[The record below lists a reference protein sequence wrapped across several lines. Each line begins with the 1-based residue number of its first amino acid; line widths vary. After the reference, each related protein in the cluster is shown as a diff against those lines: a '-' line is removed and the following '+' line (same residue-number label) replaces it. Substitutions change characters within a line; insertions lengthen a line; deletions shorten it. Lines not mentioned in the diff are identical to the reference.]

1 MRPLFDIIST
11 REFAHIT
18 LLGSLFLILFARS
31 KQLRNSTAK
40 LINLILEPKT
50 FLIFDLF
57 ALYETTILLF
67 VTYHPLWK
75 NAFYKDFLF
84 WIALGGFPAL
94 MNNLRMSKKEFR
106 KMILKCFILSSFAEY
121 IAGLVTFNLIIEYI
135 LCIMVSFLTVF
146 VAYSKDN
153 KAISII
159 GELILG
165 LIGVVLIILTL
176 RKGISNYKEYSSLD
190 SFIKM
195 MIPVFF
201 FISSIP
207 YIYCFI
213 VYAKYEELFCIID
226 HLREKQEST
235 PNRKR
240 DALLWCRLDTDKISI
255 FRKLFPI
262 NPGFTKQEFENVV
275 RKKIMIEQLQEQWI
289 SD

>member
-1 MRPLFDIIST
+1 
-11 REFAHIT
+11 
-18 LLGSLFLILFARS
+18 
-31 KQLRNSTAK
+31 
-40 LINLILEPKT
+40 
-50 FLIFDLF
+50 
-57 ALYETTILLF
+57 
-67 VTYHPLWK
+67 
-75 NAFYKDFLF
+75 
-84 WIALGGFPAL
+84 
-94 MNNLRMSKKEFR
+94 
-106 KMILKCFILSSFAEY
+106 MILKCFILSSFAEY

-135 LCIMVSFLTVF
+135 LCIIVSFLTVF